1 MFFKIPNAFDSHCHF
16 LATGQV
22 ALGLSLKNLKSPEDI
37 QNLKLQPHYYQGSWL
52 VGFGW
57 DQNQWQKSE
66 FPDFSILD
74 KTFPTT
80 PVFFSR
86 TDGHASWINSAALKE
101 LKKNGYDF
109 TTDPAGGKIERDK
122 KGNPTGI
129 LFDQAHINALMKLPK
144 FEVQQNKQFILKSQ
158 SIFNHGGFTH
168 VRDLSMTV
176 ATWQILSE
184 LAEKK
189 QLTVC
194 IEGFVT
200 IENLADLQS
209 VLESIQQMQSSPN
222 SYLRIQGIKLF
233 LDGSLGSKTA
243 FLSQSYLS
251 ANAVENAT
259 ERSCGKLCWE
269 IEDVKK
275 VLLAAWNHKLDF
287 AVHTIGDE
295 AAHQVVKLAR
305 SISAEGLLGRLHME
319 HVQILRPET
328 IQMMKPLHITCHMQ
342 PCHWLS
348 DHSWLKKVI
357 PTDLLKHSF
366 PWESLRKNKI
376 ELQFGSDSPIETPSL
391 IHNKLALK
399 ESALLDWPELSADWK
414 QFHSHPDKSW
424 IPSHTEFNDEEII
437 QVYFNGEAV
446 LQN

>member
-1 MFFKIPNAFDSHCHF
+1 MRVMFFKIPNAFDSHCHF

-22 ALGLSLKNLKSPEDI
+22 VLGLSLKNLKSPEDI
-37 QNLKLQPHYYQGSWL
+37 QNLQIHPHYYQGSWL

-57 DQNQWQKSE
+57 DQNQWQKKE
-66 FPDFSILD
+66 FPNFTILD

-86 TDGHASWINSAALKE
+86 NDGHASWINSAARDE
-101 LKKNGYDF
+101 LKKSGYDF
-109 TTDPAGGKIERDK
+109 TTDPAGGKIARDQ

-129 LFDQAHINALMKLPK
+129 LFDQAHINALMKLPR
-144 FEVQQNKQFILKSQ
+144 FNESQNKKFILKSQ

-168 VRDLSMTV
+168 VRDLSMTTD
-176 ATWQILSE
+176 TWQILSV

-189 QLTVC
+189 ELTICV
-194 IEGFVT
+194 EGFVT
-200 IENLADLQS
+200 IENLADLQP
-209 VLESIQQMQSSPN
+209 VLESIQQMKDSPN
-222 SYLRIQGIKLF
+222 PYLRIQGIKLF

-243 FLSQSYLS
+243 FLSQNYLS
-251 ANAVENAT
+251 ENAD
-259 ERSCGKLCWE
+259 EKSCGKLCWNM
-269 IEDVKK
+269 EDVKK
-275 VLLAAWNHKLDF
+275 VLLATWNHKLDF

-305 SISAEGLLGRLHME
+305 SISAEGVLGRLHME

-348 DHSWLKKVI
+348 DQSWLKNAI
-357 PTDLLKHSF
+357 PADLIKQSF
-366 PWESLRKNKI
+366 PWESLRRNKI
-376 ELQFGSDSPIETPSL
+376 DLQLGSDSPIETPSL
-391 IHNKLALK
+391 IRNSQALK
-399 ESALLDWPELSADWK
+399 ESALLGWPELSVDWK
-414 QFHSHPDKSW
+414 QFHSHPDRTW
-424 IPSHTEFNDEEII
+424 VPSHTEFSDEEII

-446 LQN
+446 L